1 MILGYVS
8 KTIDRNFVLYV
19 HVPGDR
25 VKKKVSYSNWAEG
38 V

>member
-1 MILGYVS
+1 MVLGYVS

-25 VKKKVSYSNWAEG
+25 VKKK
-38 V
+38 